1 MRQELLDYIKGLNI
15 GTISVANDLPFEDG
29 GIPLYLKNAK
39 TIYVDRPQKT
49 TEPFIQTF
57 NSQTISNEVTSISVY
72 FSLDA
77 KLLIAN
83 YEAILTSLRA
93 GKDITTIQGV
103 NRRECDITSVYE
115 TDMLVTTLEFRFI
128 RII

>member
-15 GTISVANDLPFEDG
+15 GTINVSNDLPFEDG
-29 GIPLYLKNAK
+29 GVPLYLKNAK
-39 TIYVDRPQKT
+39 TLYVDRPQRT
-49 TEPFIQTF
+49 SEPFIRTF

-83 YEAILTSLRA
+83 YETILSSLKA
-93 GKDITTIQGV
+93 GKDIATIQGA
-103 NRRECDITSVYE
+103 NQRECDVTTSYE
-115 TDMLVTTLEFRFI
+115 GDMLVTTLEFRFI